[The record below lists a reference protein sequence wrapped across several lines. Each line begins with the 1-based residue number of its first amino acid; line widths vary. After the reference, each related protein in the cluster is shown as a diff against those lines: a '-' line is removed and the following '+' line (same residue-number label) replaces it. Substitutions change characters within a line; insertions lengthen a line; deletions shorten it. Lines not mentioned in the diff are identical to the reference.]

1 MGNYKYDKPQSH
13 VSLLHVEGRSVCFN
27 ENARD
32 YTHVY
37 YAEGQT
43 IYFFEGGGQ
52 LPKNAVKMLK

>member
-1 MGNYKYDKPQSH
+1 MGNYKHHKPQSH

-27 ENARD
+27 
-32 YTHVY
+32 
-37 YAEGQT
+37 EGQT